1 LEGLTR
7 LVGATPEAAT
17 PPAHSRRRWFKFWA
31 ALFGLSLVLVL
42 LVLGEI
48 AGRLVMWARHGV
60 PGKSYGIYQPD
71 PELGATHRPN
81 SYNSN
86 SSINNWGLR
95 NLDDFSENKPP
106 GSTRIYCSGGSTTF
120 CYNLTTAEAWP
131 LVLQTKLRQMPGHE
145 RDEVLNAGQ
154 ICFSIADELA
164 LARRLLPK
172 LRPDVVVIYSG
183 INEGMAAT
191 SMDLAEPG
199 VLDRLLREQRWAVP
213 TRNLAQT
220 SFWMQNS
227 VLRRFLEYRVNRW
240 LAQQFP
246 ARPRPPTKPRSEK
259 GPDTHPYVRENF
271 GQTLRLYLAFI
282 RAQGAV
288 PVVVAHGDNGSR
300 PRDKPHDLRNF
311 AVEIAQAEGVIV
323 CDFEPVFVQH
333 PRRRECFIDSGV
345 HVTREGADAVAQ
357 ELQRVILVALAGQTA
372 RAP

>member
-1 LEGLTR
+1 MT
-7 LVGATPEAAT
+7 ATPEAAA
-17 PPAHSRRRWFKFWA
+17 PVAAARRRGWFKFWA
-31 ALFGLSLVLVL
+31 AVFGLFLVLLL
-42 LVLGEI
+42 LVLGEV

-95 NLDDFSENKPP
+95 NLDDFPENKPS
-106 GSTRIYCSGGSTTF
+106 GSTRVYCSGGSTAF

-131 LVLQTKLRQMPGHE
+131 LVLQAKLRRLHGHE

-154 ICFSIADELA
+154 ICFSIADEFA
-164 LARRLLPK
+164 LTRRLLPR

-246 ARPRPPTKPRSEK
+246 ARPRPATKPR
-259 GPDTHPYVRENF
+259 PATTPATHPYVRENF
-271 GQTLRLYLAFI
+271 GQTLRRYLAFI
-282 RAQGAV
+282 RAHGAI

-300 PRDKPHDLRNF
+300 PRANPLDLRNF
-311 AVEIAQAEGVIV
+311 AVEIARAEGAMV
-323 CDFEPVFVQH
+323 CDFEPVFDRH

-345 HVTREGADAVAQ
+345 HVTREGADVVAE
-357 ELQRVILVALAGQTA
+357 ELQRVTLAALAGRA
-372 RAP
+372 RPSP

>member
-1 LEGLTR
+1 MT
-7 LVGATPEAAT
+7 ATPEAAA
-17 PPAHSRRRWFKFWA
+17 PAAAARRRWFKFWA
-31 ALFGLSLVLVL
+31 AVIGLFLVVLL
-42 LVLGEI
+42 LVLGEV
-48 AGRLVMWARHGV
+48 AGRLVMWAKHGV

-95 NLDDFSENKPP
+95 NPDDTAEAKPP

-131 LVLQTKLRQMPGHE
+131 LVLQANLRRLPGRE

-154 ICFSIADELA
+154 ICFSVADEFA

-172 LRPDVVVIYSG
+172 LKPDVVVIYSG

-191 SMDLAEPG
+191 SMNLAEPG

-213 TRNLAQT
+213 TKNLAQT

-227 VLRRFLEYRVNRW
+227 VLRRFLEYRINRW

-246 ARPRPPTKPRSEK
+246 ARPRPAAKPR
-259 GPDTHPYVRENF
+259 PTTVPATHPYVRENF
-271 GQTLRLYLAFI
+271 SQTLRLYLAFI
-282 RAQGAV
+282 RAQGAI

-300 PRDKPHDLRNF
+300 PRDNPNDLRTL
-311 AVEIAQAEGVIV
+311 AVEIARAEGAVV
-323 CDFEPVFVQH
+323 CDFEPVFDRH
-333 PRRRECFIDSGV
+333 PRWRECFIESGV
-345 HVTREGADAVAQ
+345 HVTREGADVVAA
-357 ELQRVILVALAGQTA
+357 ELQRMILAAQAGRA
-372 RAP
+372 RTSP